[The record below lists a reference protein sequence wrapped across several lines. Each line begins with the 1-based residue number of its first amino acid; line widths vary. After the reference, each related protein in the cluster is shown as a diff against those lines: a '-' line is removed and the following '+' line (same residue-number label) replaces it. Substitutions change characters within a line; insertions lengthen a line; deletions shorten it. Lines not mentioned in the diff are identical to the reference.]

1 MPTATPTPSPTLLTV
16 NLVGQLAFGLLA
28 MTICLP
34 SMQEWGAIF
43 GASQAAVQLSFS
55 GFVVAYGCLQLLYGP
70 LSDRLGRRPLIL
82 GGWAVYATVY
92 LGFALSSAEWHAWA
106 LFVVYGLYF
115 GATEGTEKALVADLV
130 PAERRGTAFGW
141 FNAALGLGALPA
153 SVVFGL
159 VWERSGPEV
168 AFVMGAGIAAVATL
182 LFVLMVPR
190 TGREGA

>member
-1 MPTATPTPSPTLLTV
+1 MIPILWAMLHVVKSSSTV
-16 NLVGQLAFGLLA
+16 VG
-28 MTICLP
+28 
-34 SMQEWGAIF
+34 GA
-43 GASQAAVQLSFS
+43 
-55 GFVVAYGCLQLLYGP
+55 

-82 GGWAVYATVY
+82 GGWAVYAAVY

-130 PAERRGTAFGW
+130 PAARRGTAFGW